1 MRVNVARVN
10 AYVLVGGRSRRMGAS
25 KVELFLDRIVVA
37 AAPVFD
43 EVIAVH
49 RPDGN
54 PLRVRTIFEE
64 AHEHEAAIFGVVR
77 ALRDAQHECFILA
90 VDYPFITSEA
100 LRYLRD
106 RGGVPIWNG
115 VPQPLCAVWDA
126 AALPRIEARIA
137 AGAYDLRGAIDR
149 EMIPEPELRARFL
162 AEELLN
168 VNTPEEWERGQG
180 FLASR

>member
-1 MRVNVARVN
+1 MN
-10 AYVLVGGRSRRMGAS
+10 AYVLAGGRSRRMGAS
-25 KVELFLDRIVVA
+25 KVELFFERIVAA

-49 RPDGN
+49 RADGE

-64 AHEHEAAIFGVVR
+64 PHEDEAAIFGVAR
-77 ALRDAQHECFILA
+77 ALRDAREECFLLA

-106 RGGVPIWNG
+106 RRGVPVWSS

-137 AGAYDLRGAIDR
+137 AGAYDLRGAVDR
-149 EMIPEPELRARFL
+149 EMIPEPELRARFH
-162 AEELLN
+162 AQELLN
-168 VNTPEEWERGQG
+168 VNTPEEWERGQR

>member
-1 MRVNVARVN
+1 
-10 AYVLVGGRSRRMGAS
+10 MGAS
-25 KVELFLDRIVVA
+25 KVELFFDRIVA
-37 AAPVFD
+37 AATPVFD

-49 RPDGN
+49 RADGE
-54 PLRVRTIFEE
+54 PLSVRTIFEE
-64 AHEHEAAIFGVVR
+64 PHDGEAAIFGVVR
-77 ALRDAQHECFILA
+77 ALRDAKGQCFLLA
-90 VDYPFITSEA
+90 VDYPFLTSDA

-106 RGGVPIWNG
+106 RGGVPVWNG

-126 AALPRIEARIA
+126 SALPRIEARIA
-137 AGAYDLRGAIDR
+137 AGALDLRGAIDR
-149 EMIPEPELRARFL
+149 EMIPEPELRARFF

>member
-1 MRVNVARVN
+1 
-10 AYVLVGGRSRRMGAS
+10 VLVGGRSRRMGAS
-25 KVELFLDRIVVA
+25 KVELFLDRIIA
-37 AAPVFD
+37 AATPVFD

-49 RPDGN
+49 RTDGEA
-54 PLRVRTIFEE
+54 LRVRTIFEE
-64 AHEHEAAIFGVVR
+64 PHDDEAAIFGVAR

-90 VDYPFITSEA
+90 VDYPFITSDA

-106 RGGVPIWNG
+106 RAGVPIWNG

-149 EMIPEPELRARFL
+149 EMIPEPELRARFG

-168 VNTPEEWERGQG
+168 VNTPEEWERGQR